1 MKPDYG
7 LDAPGL
13 VRGFVL
19 GGLAMASLLVL
30 ASVAL
35 FTGSIWS
42 VVVTA
47 VLLIATVYLIGM
59 GCLMLYWSKVTKIR
73 QRETSLDLV
82 PWRGDEQVL
91 DVGCG
96 RGLMLI
102 GAARR
107 LTTGRAVGIDIW
119 NASDQSANGPQ
130 GALENAT
137 VEGVADRIAVQTA
150 DMRTLPFADRSFDV
164 VVSHWV
170 VHNADRE
177 ADRDKALSEMM
188 RVLRPGGSLILC
200 DIAHRDAYLARLKGL
215 GLTHERMLFSP
226 AVDLVLAAV
235 SFGSFRP
242 FTLCGRAAT

>member
-1 MKPDYG
+1 MKQDYG

-13 VRGFVL
+13 VRGFFL
-19 GGLAMASLLVL
+19 GGLASACLLVL
-30 ASVAL
+30 AGAALPASSTWTVVA
-35 FTGSIWS
+35 
-42 VVVTA
+42 TA
-47 VLLIATVYLIGM
+47 VLLIATLYAIGM
-59 GCLMLYWSKVTKIR
+59 GCLMLVWSKVTKIR
-73 QRETSLDLV
+73 QREAALDLV
-82 PWRGDEQVL
+82 AWRGDEQVL

-102 GAARR
+102 GAAQR

-130 GALENAT
+130 GTLENAT

-170 VHNADRE
+170 VHNADSE
-177 ADRDKALSEMM
+177 ADRDTALREMM
-188 RVLRPGGSLILC
+188 RVLRPGGSLILG

-215 GLTHERMLFSP
+215 GLSQERMLFSP
-226 AVDLVLAAV
+226 ALDLVLAAV

-242 FTLCGRAAT
+242 FTLFGRAPL